1 MRAAALVLL
10 AALHTTDAVTT
21 RPLWCDR
28 LKAAVD
34 ESRATLATRYGRA
47 RLNATSIFSHNQEAL
62 AARIADA
69 LNNNQPLRFGLTGGS
84 HAVGTDE
91 GGWATN
97 LTRWVDDVLGR
108 ARGAGPTNVSAPP
121 GPVPP
126 QKAWE
131 RCVRK
136 DPPPW
141 LSSPPSFR
149 ATAARWDDD
158 GAQWHNQSWPLD
170 RICENRLEPRR
181 VCPVFWGSG
190 KHATL
195 VNGAKGGLTTAE
207 ATWAIGRALDRCV
220 DVLLWDHGVNDMAHV
235 RGSARDAQKTFLWF
249 LARAQAEFPRLAAV
263 VVVFWQDDLLGL
275 KGACAGEDVDGW
287 QARVPDGYRG
297 VLVEAAQRWPG
308 TAVVTMSLPAFCR
321 KTPERRACHPAAF
334 MDWLTSHPTSLQ
346 NAAFADLVIWQL
358 LPAFDAMHASRCES
372 VDHFQAPAPPR
383 ASHHFHAPRLAA
395 SFFGWS
401 PLASSPPRLEDLAV
415 LCAPGRSLR
424 GPETRKG
431 KAACNLWDGFPL
443 TPFNFTVFATDMRL
457 PATPRWARLDF
468 SELLWGPALDGDGCA
483 GWGMHGC
490 RDPKRCDEE
499 YRYSSTSTPKCPS
512 GGGTTGQRCRR
523 APRGV
528 ERYPAWPAFSELP
541 IRAADVGLRVSS
553 KYAGCF
559 LCSTLHPPGRT
570 RYYAAGVAGNATPAP
585 QDQMKSCLVIPRVE
599 AAHVVFWCPAEECY
613 PVVRGGRGK
622 VGLGHGALKP
632 SIMVFCGHHS
642 EWPARSAAFG
652 GALRW
657 PSTSS
662 NRSSS
667 GRSPSRAASP

>member
-1 MRAAALVLL
+1 MLL

-207 ATWAIGRALDRCV
+207 ATWALGRALDRCV

-275 KGACAGEDVDGW
+275 K
-287 QARVPDGYRG
+287 
-297 VLVEAAQRWPG
+297 
-308 TAVVTMSLPAFCR
+308 
-321 KTPERRACHPAAF
+321 
-334 MDWLTSHPTSLQ
+334 
-346 NAAFADLVIWQL
+346 
-358 LPAFDAMHASRCES
+358 
-372 VDHFQAPAPPR
+372 
-383 ASHHFHAPRLAA
+383 
-395 SFFGWS
+395 
-401 PLASSPPRLEDLAV
+401 
-415 LCAPGRSLR
+415 
-424 GPETRKG
+424 
-431 KAACNLWDGFPL
+431 
-443 TPFNFTVFATDMRL
+443 
-457 PATPRWARLDF
+457 
-468 SELLWGPALDGDGCA
+468 
-483 GWGMHGC
+483 
-490 RDPKRCDEE
+490 
-499 YRYSSTSTPKCPS
+499 
-512 GGGTTGQRCRR
+512 
-523 APRGV
+523 
-528 ERYPAWPAFSELP
+528 
-541 IRAADVGLRVSS
+541 
-553 KYAGCF
+553 
-559 LCSTLHPPGRT
+559 
-570 RYYAAGVAGNATPAP
+570 
-585 QDQMKSCLVIPRVE
+585 
-599 AAHVVFWCPAEECY
+599 
-613 PVVRGGRGK
+613 
-622 VGLGHGALKP
+622 
-632 SIMVFCGHHS
+632 
-642 EWPARSAAFG
+642 
-652 GALRW
+652 
-657 PSTSS
+657 
-662 NRSSS
+662 
-667 GRSPSRAASP
+667 